1 MPRVSPG
8 LRVASLAFLGLWPL
22 IYMFLLWIPVQFKS
36 VAHALP
42 LWFAGWGMVLLLPL
56 GTLLGLACFM
66 ADALTSERVPSAK
79 RTLWAAL
86 LLFAYPFA
94 EVVYF
99 WHYVG
104 SSRPSTQEQ
113 PS

>member
-1 MPRVSPG
+1 MPRVSSG
-8 LRVASLAFLGLWPL
+8 FRVASLTVLGLWPL
-22 IYMFLLWIPVQFKS
+22 IFMFLLWIPVQFKS

-42 LWFAGWGMVLLLPL
+42 LWFAKWGALILLPL
-56 GTLLGLACFM
+56 GSLLGVACFVV
-66 ADALTSERVPSAK
+66 DALTSERVPSAK

-99 WHYVG
+99 WHYV
-104 SSRPSTQEQ
+104 RPGAPEQ
-113 PS
+113 RA